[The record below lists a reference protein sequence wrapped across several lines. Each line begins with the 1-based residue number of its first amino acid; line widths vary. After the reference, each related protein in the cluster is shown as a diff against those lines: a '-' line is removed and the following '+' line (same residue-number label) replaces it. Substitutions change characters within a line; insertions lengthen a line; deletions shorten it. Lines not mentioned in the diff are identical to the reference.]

1 MSVLQISALEFE
13 KLLLLIMRVG
23 GVLVTAPIFS
33 HKSVPAMVKI
43 GLILLLSLILL
54 PTIAPMKIDLPPDL
68 LGLSVIL
75 VKEVAAGLAIGFTA
89 QLLFIAVQFAG
100 DLIGLQIGFGIV
112 NVMDPNSDA
121 QVPLIGQYQIIIA
134 TLIFLALDGHHM
146 VLSAINGSLQAVP
159 LGQVNFTGASADI
172 IIRGGVNT
180 LAQGIKL
187 GAPCIVTL
195 FLLDVAMGVVAR
207 TVPQMNIFIVGFPLK
222 IGGGLLMLSASLP
235 LFAYVF
241 AKLLGNLNNQINSL
255 IVSMRPL

>member
-23 GVLVTAPIFS
+23 GILVVAPIFS
-33 HKSVPAMVKI
+33 HRSIPSILKI
-43 GLILLLSLILL
+43 GLIILVSIIVL
-54 PTIAPMKIDLPPDL
+54 PTISSTRINLPPDL
-68 LGLSVIL
+68 LGLSVVL
-75 VKEVAAGLAIGFTA
+75 AKEIATGLMIGFTA
-89 QLLFIAVQFAG
+89 QLLFIGVQFAG
-100 DLIGLQIGFGIV
+100 DLIGLQMGFGIV
-112 NVMDPNSDA
+112 NVMDPNSQT
-121 QVPLIGQYQIIIA
+121 QVPLIGQYQTVLA

-146 VLSAINGSLQAVP
+146 VLSAIANSIQAVP
-159 LGQVNFTGASADI
+159 LGQVNFTGTTADLI
-172 IIRGGVNT
+172 VRGGVNT

-241 AKLLGNLNNQINSL
+241 SKLLGNLDTQINSL

>member
-1 MSVLQISALEFE
+1 MSVLQISAIEFE

-23 GVLVTAPIFS
+23 GILVVAPIFS
-33 HKSVPAMVKI
+33 HRSIPALLKV
-43 GLILLLSLILL
+43 GLIILMSLILL
-54 PTIAPMKIDLPPDL
+54 PTLPSTKTNLPPDL
-68 LGLSVIL
+68 LGLSVVL
-75 VKEVAAGLAIGFTA
+75 AKEVAAGLAIGFVA
-89 QLLFIAVQFAG
+89 QLLFIGVQFAG
-100 DLIGLQIGFGIV
+100 DLIGLQMGFGIV
-112 NVMDPNSDA
+112 NVIDPNSDA
-121 QVPLIGQYQIIIA
+121 QVPLVGQYQTILA
-134 TLIFLALDGHHM
+134 TLIFLAMDGHHM
-146 VLSAINGSLQAVP
+146 VLSAISSSIQIIP
-159 LGQVNFTGASADI
+159 LGQVNFTGSTVDI

-241 AKLLGNLNNQINSL
+241 AKLLGNLDNQLNSL